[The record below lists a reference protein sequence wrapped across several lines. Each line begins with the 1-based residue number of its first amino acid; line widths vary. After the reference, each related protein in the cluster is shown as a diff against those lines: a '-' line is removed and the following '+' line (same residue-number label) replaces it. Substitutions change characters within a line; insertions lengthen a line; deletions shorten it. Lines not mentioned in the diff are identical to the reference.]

1 LKQRRIINIEGIVQ
15 GVGFR
20 PFVYR
25 LAQELGICGWV
36 LNDSRGVTI
45 EAESTDTNLDSF
57 LSRLH
62 SELPPLASL
71 SSLTQRTIPLQD
83 EDSFAIRHSET
94 RTEHNAQIAPDSYVC
109 PDCLA
114 ELFDPNDRR
123 YRYPFINCTNCGP
136 RYSIITGIPY
146 DRPNTTMA
154 GFPICADCQGEYEDP
169 TSRRFH
175 AQPNACPTCGP
186 QLQLLDSG
194 GNSVDGKPLELAT
207 ELILQGKIVAIK
219 GLGGFHLA
227 VDATN
232 DAAVAE
238 LRRRKNRDEKP
249 FALMDFDL
257 GRIRAYAEVSADEER
272 LLQGPERP
280 IVLLQKRTEKPE
292 PGISPQVAPH
302 NNYLGV
308 MLPSTPLHYLLLHEL
323 PTLVMTSGN
332 LSDEPIA
339 FEEQDARNRLSGIA
353 DYLLTHNRPIHIRT
367 DDSIA
372 RMLADRPLLLR
383 RSRGYVPR
391 GLKLPQTQKNVLA
404 VGAELKNCF
413 CMTRK
418 DRAFLSQHIGD
429 LKNIE
434 TSNSFADGI
443 THLQQILKW
452 QPELIACDKHP
463 DYMSTSYAEQ
473 FSELPLVKV
482 QHHHAHMASCMAENG
497 LDEPCIGVIF
507 DGVGYGD
514 DGCIW
519 GGEFLLGDYTGYERV
534 GHFAY
539 LPLPGGDAAAKEPYR
554 MAISALVHSYGK
566 ELPDLNF
573 LREIPKGTLPLLLQ
587 MIAKGINSPLSSS
600 CGRLFDAVSALI
612 GVRNING
619 YEGQAALE
627 LEMTIATQE
636 NFSYPYRVTSDAG
649 MLIFDPAV
657 TIRAIVTDL
666 QQSIPR
672 GTISG
677 RFHMTLAQ
685 MLTDVCRRIREQSG
699 ISKVVLSGG
708 VFQNRFLS
716 EAALKLLRSKG
727 FEVFSH
733 SLVPPNDGGIA
744 LGQAVIAGRV
754 GQRSE

>member
-1 LKQRRIINIEGIVQ
+1 
-15 GVGFR
+15 
-20 PFVYR
+20 
-25 LAQELGICGWV
+25 LAQEIGICGWV

-45 EAESTDTNLDSF
+45 EAESSSSNLDSF
-57 LSRLH
+57 LNRLQ
-62 SELPPLASL
+62 SELPPLASISTL
-71 SSLTQRTIPLQD
+71 NQQEIPLQA
-83 EDSFAIRHSET
+83 EVSFAIRHSESSA
-94 RTEHNAQIAPDSYVC
+94 EQSAQIAPDSYVC

-123 YRYPFINCTNCGP
+123 YHYPFINCTNCGP

-154 GFPICADCQGEYEDP
+154 KFPMCPDCRREYEDP

-186 QLQLLDSG
+186 QLQLLDCARNAVTG
-194 GNSVDGKPLELAT
+194 DPLEQTIAL
-207 ELILQGKIVAIK
+207 LRQGKIVAIK

-232 DAAVAE
+232 NDAVAE
-238 LRRRKNRDEKP
+238 LRKRKNRDEKP

-257 GRIRAYAEVSADEER
+257 ERIGAFAEIDLDEKK
-272 LLQGPERP
+272 LLQSPERP
-280 IVLLQKRTEKPE
+280 IVLLKQRSDNK
-292 PGISPQVAPH
+292 ISPLVAPH
-302 NNYLGV
+302 NNSLGV
-308 MLPSTPLHYLLLHEL
+308 MLPGTPLHFLLLKEL
-323 PTLVMTSGN
+323 PPLVMTSGN

-339 FEEQDARNRLSGIA
+339 FEEQDARARLGGIA

-372 RMLADRPLLLR
+372 RVMAGRPLLLR

-391 GLKLPQTQKNVLA
+391 GLKLPQTQNNILA

-413 CMTRK
+413 CLTRC

-434 TSNSFADGI
+434 TFNSLEDGVA
-443 THLQQILKW
+443 HLQKILEW

-473 FSELPLVKV
+473 FADQSDTLPLVRV

-497 LDEPCIGVIF
+497 LNEPCIGVIF

-514 DGCIW
+514 DGRIW
-519 GGEFLLGDYTGYERV
+519 GGEFLLGDYSGYERV

-539 LPLPGGDAAAKEPYR
+539 LPMPGGDAAAKEPYR
-554 MAISALVHSYGK
+554 MALSALIHSYGV
-566 ELPDLNF
+566 ELPKLGF
-573 LREIPKGTLPLLLQ
+573 LENIPEGTLPLLKQ
-587 MIAKGINSPLSSS
+587 MITKGINSPLSSS

-612 GVRNING
+612 GIRNINS

-627 LEMTIATQE
+627 LEMAIDGDTFAP
-636 NFSYPYRVTSDAG
+636 YPYTVNSDSG
-649 MLIFDPAV
+649 IHIFDHAA
-657 TIRAIVTDL
+657 TIREIVTDL
-666 QQSIPR
+666 QQGTPC

-677 RFHMTLAQ
+677 RFHLTLVQ
-685 MLTDVCRRIREQSG
+685 MLADVCERIREQSG
-699 ISKVVLSGG
+699 VARVVLSGG
-708 VFQNRFLS
+708 VFQNRFLT
-716 EAALKLLRSKG
+716 EAAAKLLHSRG

-744 LGQAVIAGRV
+744 LGQAVIAGQV
-754 GQRSE
+754 DQRSRS